1 MLNSNP
7 FNGKV
12 ARPPATPNIEIN
24 VVEQA
29 EHPVDREPLKMP
41 PKLIAFPLP
50 IIDFVIF
57 L

>member
-41 PKLIAFPLP
+41 PKLITFPLP